1 MDMIQLYKL
10 RGEIDNKCPS
20 CGRKLA
26 LYPLSNKIEDK
37 ELHKTWSIEN
47 L

>member
-10 RGEIDNKCPS
+10 RREIDNKCPS

-26 LYPLSNKIEDK
+26 LHPLSIQIEDK
-37 ELHKTWSIEN
+37 EQNKVWFIEN
-47 L
+47 H

>member
-10 RGEIDNKCPS
+10 RREIDNKCPC
-20 CGRKLA
+20 CGKKLSIH
-26 LYPLSNKIEDK
+26 PLSIKIEDK
-37 ELHKTWSIEN
+37 ELNKAWFIEN